1 MNKRPKQIFKK
12 IVSSHPLIN
21 SLMRRIFYRK
31 IFSIIH
37 GKNNT
42 ISYENALLSSVI
54 IDIRGDGNTIDIQEG
69 CILNNVTFRIRG
81 NGHKV
86 LINRGCQ
93 FKRGG
98 NIWLEDSHCSLII
111 GKNSTFAD
119 VHLAVTEPD
128 SQIVIGHDCMFAY
141 DIDVR
146 TGDSHSIISKESN
159 ERINYAEDITIGNH
173 VWIAAHS
180 TLLKGSVIPDES
192 VVATGSIV
200 TEKYNTTGII
210 IGGNPAKKLKD
221 GITWTRKRIYKRS
234 TS

>member
-1 MNKRPKQIFKK
+1 
-12 IVSSHPLIN
+12 
-21 SLMRRIFYRK
+21 MRRIFYRK

-42 ISYENALLSSVI
+42 ISYETALLSSVI
-54 IDIRGDGNTIDIQEG
+54 IDIRGDGNTIEIQEG

-86 LINRGCQ
+86 LINRGCH

-111 GKNSTFAD
+111 GENSTFVD

-128 SQIVIGHDCMFAY
+128 SQIVIGQDCMFAY

-159 ERINYAEDITIGNH
+159 ERINYAENITIGNH

-210 IGGNPAKKLKD
+210 IGGNPARRLRD
-221 GITWTRKRIYKRS
+221 GITWTRKRIY
-234 TS
+234 

>member
-1 MNKRPKQIFKK
+1 MKIRLKQIINK
-12 IVSSHPLIN
+12 IVSSHPIIG

-31 IFSIIH
+31 TFSIIH

-54 IDIRGDGNTIDIQEG
+54 IDIRGDDNTIEIQEG
-69 CILNNVTFRIRG
+69 CKLNNVTFRIRG
-81 NGHKV
+81 NDHRV
-86 LINRGCQ
+86 LINRGCH

-98 NIWLEDSHCSLII
+98 SIWIEDSHCSLII
-111 GKNSTFAD
+111 GENSTFED

-128 SQIVIGHDCMFAY
+128 SQIVIGQDCMFAY

-159 ERINYAEDITIGNH
+159 ERINYAENITIGNH

-210 IGGNPAKKLKD
+210 IGGNPARKLKD
-221 GITWTRKRIYKRS
+221 GITWTRKRR
-234 TS
+234 

>member
-12 IVSSHPLIN
+12 IVSSHPIIN

-42 ISYENALLSSVI
+42 ISYETALLSSVI
-54 IDIRGDGNTIDIQEG
+54 IDIRGDGNTIEIQEG

-86 LINRGCQ
+86 LINRGCH

-111 GKNSTFAD
+111 GENSTFVD

-128 SQIVIGHDCMFAY
+128 SQIVIGQDCMFAY

-159 ERINYAEDITIGNH
+159 ERINYAENITIGNH

-210 IGGNPAKKLKD
+210 IGGNPARRLRD
-221 GITWTRKRIYKRS
+221 GITWTRKRIY
-234 TS
+234 

>member
-1 MNKRPKQIFKK
+1 
-12 IVSSHPLIN
+12 
-21 SLMRRIFYRK
+21 MRRIFYRK

-54 IDIRGDGNTIDIQEG
+54 IDIRGDGNTIEIQEG

-111 GKNSTFAD
+111 GKNSTFVD

-128 SQIVIGHDCMFAY
+128 SQIVIGQDCMFAY